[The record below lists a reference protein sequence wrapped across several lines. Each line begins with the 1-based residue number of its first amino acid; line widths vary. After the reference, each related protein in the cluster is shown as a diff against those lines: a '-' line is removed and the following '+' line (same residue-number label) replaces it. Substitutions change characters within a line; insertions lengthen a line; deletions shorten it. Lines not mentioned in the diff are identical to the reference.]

1 MNKGVK
7 AILVVFFILTFIVQL
22 GWFLTL
28 EKRINDSN
36 QGMSIRGAR
45 IIIFTGDGYSEDDL
59 QGVKQYLDQWR
70 GTVIIV
76 GKTEQII
83 SEEGQTFD
91 SDLLLTDIDDITV
104 YDAIFIP
111 GGQLASVVISDQYS
125 LSFLSTAYDKGLV
138 IAAVGEGTLVQAA
151 AGLIDGKSFTT
162 NPNCVVNLTEA
173 GGVFAEGKTVVTD
186 GNIITACPPNYQELS
201 YAIAN
206 TLGYTYDLDVDI
218 SFVKETEGWNY
229 AITVEPS
236 DKVIIQKMSI
246 NLTRNIDNNEKTLIA
261 TIDLIDID
269 NNGIYTGNLGILEN
283 GYYSVDIETENIF
296 GKVEIRTNL
305 IEFSVG
311 AN

>member
-1 MNKGVK
+1 MNKTVK
-7 AILVVFFILTFIVQL
+7 VILVGFFIILFFVQI

-28 EKRINDSN
+28 EKRLNASN
-36 QGMSIRGAR
+36 QGMSIRGAK
-45 IIIFTGDGYSEDDL
+45 IVIFTADGYSEEDL

-70 GTVIIV
+70 GTVTIV
-76 GKTEQII
+76 GITEQLI
-83 SEEGQTFD
+83 SKEGQVFD
-91 SDLLLTDIDDITV
+91 SDLLLTDIEDITV
-104 YDAIFIP
+104 YDAIFVP
-111 GGQLASVVISDQYS
+111 GGQLASVVISDQRS
-125 LSFLSTAYDKGLV
+125 LSFLGTAYDKGLV
-138 IAAVGEGTLVQAA
+138 IAAIGEGTLIQAA
-151 AGLIDGKSFTT
+151 AGLIDGKRFTT
-162 NPNCVVNLTEA
+162 SPNIVTNLTEA
-173 GGVFAEGKTVVTD
+173 GGVFVEGKTVVTD

-229 AITVEPS
+229 SITVEPS

-246 NLTRNIDNNEKTLIA
+246 NLTQDIDNNDKRLIA

-269 NNGIYTGNLGILEN
+269 NSGVFTGNLGILEN
-283 GYYSVDIETENIF
+283 GYYSVDIETENIY

-311 AN
+311 GN